1 MKKSEAPSLLATNG
15 RVVLAFFHSQSRL
28 FREAGGQRR
37 SLLSHHLLRFFWTN
51 STSTHYF
58 CVPEDGEWRGFRR
71 GCHQSSRPREY
82 PCYSITRLNKRLRSY
97 FVPELLKTHKSD
109 LPVQVILNKT
119 DLECELT
126 KRTVAN
132 FIKSHFP
139 SSQVVVAG
147 KGAKSQG
154 GNSAFKSI
162 IKSLTNDQR
171 ITSGFFNFFKK

>member
-1 MKKSEAPSLLATNG
+1 M
-15 RVVLAFFHSQSRL
+15 
-28 FREAGGQRR
+28 
-37 SLLSHHLLRFFWTN
+37 LSHHLLRFFWTN

-58 CVPEDGEWRGFRR
+58 CISEGGEWRGVRR
-71 GCHQSSRPREY
+71 GCHESSWSREY
-82 PCYSITRLNKRLRSY
+82 PCYAITRLNKRLQSY

-139 SSQVVVAG
+139 NSQVVVAG
-147 KGAKSQG
+147 KGSKSQG

-171 ITSGFFNFFKK
+171 IASGFFNFLKK